1 MVAVEDL
8 NPPEEAKIKTEP
20 MGVHTGAPPEEALA
34 ERAGARGTSADV
46 LPEEG
51 YGEAEGIAYAFNRA
65 GRLFR
70 RFSAGLHMLM
80 AVRYY
85 ESLPRNSEVIEE
97 TSASVPGLAHSHGR
111 APDLYSPVAV
121 GSDIYVIPGA
131 RASAAEGATE
141 RSARSNASIASTA
154 DDVRVIMLQQEVQLN
169 KLRAQMELQA
179 ARFEEALK
187 REKMQSEFDV
197 RQANLLAQADAKTA
211 VATAQLYAAQQI
223 KDHMQAAEL
232 ASMQAMAERLD
243 QPREPRP
250 IKDINSDALVKCP
263 IDKSKDDMLEWGMAM
278 AAITSGLC
286 ENASEMIAKVMARDV
301 SVVAFAMQPE
311 NVQADRWLARQ
322 INASIK
328 DDTEAGKLF
337 HKEARQDAALCRSG
351 VRLLDKVYK
360 TVTKSNPLKLD
371 MAEQKMATT
380 VYFSGGMSLDQTKL
394 AAALFKSDYS
404 ELGSRR
410 SQDDLAIFKAMLKEL
425 PPMLLEPHS
434 TIVRDLL
441 WEGEESMM
449 ISEPLITVDK
459 LVIKIAIML
468 RNVQGAAKK
477 ANKEANST
485 ALRHRPPR
493 TNSCIHLCRSDR

>member
-8 NPPEEAKIKTEP
+8 DPPEEAKIKSEPKGVPASAQPTES
-20 MGVHTGAPPEEALA
+20 LA
-34 ERAGARGTSADV
+34 EGAGARGTSADV
-46 LPEEG
+46 LPEG
-51 YGEAEGIAYAFNRA
+51 YGEAEGIAYAINRA
-65 GRLFR
+65 GSLFR

-97 TSASVPGLAHSHGR
+97 TSANVPGLAHSHDR
-111 APDLYSPVAV
+111 APDLYSPMAV

-141 RSARSNASIASTA
+141 RSAKSSASIASTA

-197 RQANLLAQADAKTA
+197 RQANLLAQAEAKTA

-232 ASMQAMAERLD
+232 VSMQAIAERLD

-301 SVVAFAMQPE
+301 SVVAYAMQPE

-394 AAALFKSDYS
+394 AAALFKSDYT

-410 SQDDLAIFKAMLKEL
+410 SQDDLAIFKAMLKDLNLQSPPPSDFEL
-425 PPMLLEPHS
+425 SGRVTETVSVSTGRSSCVPAPPGVLPVSRLHPGVFDRFRLVH
-434 TIVRDLL
+434 RNQQN
-441 WEGEESMM
+441 MM
-449 ISEPLITVDK
+449 VTPLDPDV
-459 LVIKIAIML
+459 MM
-468 RNVQGAAKK
+468 NEVQCSA
-477 ANKEANST
+477 
-485 ALRHRPPR
+485 
-493 TNSCIHLCRSDR
+493 

>member
-1 MVAVEDL
+1 MVAVDDL
-8 NPPEEAKIKTEP
+8 DPPEEAKIKTEP
-20 MGVHTGAPPEEALA
+20 MGVHTGAPPKEALA

-65 GRLFR
+65 GSLFR
-70 RFSAGLHMLM
+70 RFSAGLHMIM

-97 TSASVPGLAHSHGR
+97 TSAAVPGLAHSHDR
-111 APDLYSPVAV
+111 APDLYSPMAV
-121 GSDIYVIPGA
+121 GSDIYVLPGA
-131 RASAAEGATE
+131 AASERDGAAE
-141 RSARSNASIASTA
+141 RSARSASIASTA

-197 RQANLLAQADAKTA
+197 RQANLLAQAEAKTA

-232 ASMQAMAERLD
+232 VSMQAIAERLD

-278 AAITSGLC
+278 AAIASGLC

-301 SVVAFAMQPE
+301 SVVAYAMQPE

-394 AAALFKSDYS
+394 AARRC
-404 ELGSRR
+404 SRATTR
-410 SQDDLAIFKAMLKEL
+410 S
-425 PPMLLEPHS
+425 
-434 TIVRDLL
+434 
-441 WEGEESMM
+441 
-449 ISEPLITVDK
+449 
-459 LVIKIAIML
+459 
-468 RNVQGAAKK
+468 
-477 ANKEANST
+477 
-485 ALRHRPPR
+485 
-493 TNSCIHLCRSDR
+493 SDRVVRKMI